1 MLPRDW
7 IELASRDVACRQQQA
22 ARSSSTRSAAGP
34 VHAMAAAGGKGKA
47 LISVSDKTGLDTLAK
62 VQLPWGSQTIMM

>member
-1 MLPRDW
+1 MARDC

-22 ARSSSTRSAAGP
+22 VRGSSTRLAAGAAH
-34 VHAMAAAGGKGKA
+34 VMAAAGGKGKA

-62 VQLPWGSQTIMM
+62 VQLPGAARPS